1 MVASTCSTAFP
12 LSSPTS
18 AMPMAWAMSMNS
30 SGTNLELYH
39 QWEPH
44 WHCDVQHYTANAM
57 KQTHDLNTY
66 IGLQGCAAWFCCKEC
81 YEANSGWHHNH
92 SRCKMLS
99 CYKKGYMLGAEQ
111 LAEASNLLLQ

>member
-1 MVASTCSTAFP
+1 MVSSLVHFP
-12 LSSPTS
+12 FACLLLAVCFFLPFVSH
-18 AMPMAWAMSMNS
+18 M
-30 SGTNLELYH
+30 YH
-39 QWEPH
+39 YQWEPH

-57 KQTHDLNTY
+57 KQTHDLNTH
-66 IGLQGCAAWFCCKEC
+66 IGLQGCAAWLEC

-92 SRCKMLS
+92 SRCKMLN